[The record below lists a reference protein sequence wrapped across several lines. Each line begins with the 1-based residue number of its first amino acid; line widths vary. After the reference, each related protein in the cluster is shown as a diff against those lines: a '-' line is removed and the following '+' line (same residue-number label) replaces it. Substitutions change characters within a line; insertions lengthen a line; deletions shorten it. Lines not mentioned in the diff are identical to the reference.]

1 MKETAPLIATQGS
14 ASLDRRILEIF
25 RVRGGEVVSGEELS
39 CLLKVSRTAVWKQ
52 IRTLKMLGYNISAVP
67 SQGYRLISSPDLLI
81 PAEITASL
89 NTIRLGSEII
99 CFRETGSTNALAF
112 KLAEEGAVEGT
123 VVIADAQRRGKGRL
137 GREWESPPGVNLYCS
152 IILRPPIPPV
162 AAFQITFLSAVAV
175 ARSVTRCTRL
185 EPSIKWPNDILVNGG
200 KVAGLLNEMSAET
213 EKVNFI
219 VLGIG
224 VNLNMRR
231 DQFPQ
236 NLRHPAS
243 SLLLEGGVAINR
255 TGFIRDL
262 LMNLD
267 ALYDGYLRDGYAP
280 IRDEWLAMSR
290 MAGRRVR
297 VTDNNRS
304 TEGMVRGIDDNG
316 ALILECAGGGMERAL
331 TGDVMIL

>member
-1 MKETAPLIATQGS
+1 
-14 ASLDRRILEIF
+14 
-25 RVRGGEVVSGEELS
+25 VVSGEKLS
-39 CLLKVSRTAVWKQ
+39 RLLNVSRTAVWKQ
-52 IRTLKMLGYNISAVP
+52 IKTLKMLGYKIAAVP

-81 PAEITASL
+81 PAEIAASL
-89 NTIRLGSEII
+89 TTIRIGSEII
-99 CFRETGSTNALAF
+99 CFRETDSTNALAF

-123 VVIADAQRRGKGRL
+123 VVIADAQRRGKGRI

-162 AAFQITFLSAVAV
+162 AAFQITFLSAIAV
-175 ARSVTRCTRL
+175 ARSVSRCALL

-243 SLLLEGGVAINR
+243 SLLLEGGVEINR

-297 VTDNNRS
+297 VTDYNRS

-316 ALILECAGGGMERAL
+316 ALILECAGGGMERVL
-331 TGDVMIL
+331 TGDVMIQ